1 MRRTALAMLLSTAIV
16 KGTAVGTAGQEAWDQ
31 LLISRLRWP
40 AILLPD
46 AKRLVARKAG
56 GKRRN
61 VDAREIGGDRLGK
74 ARGTDSVHP
83 P

>member
-46 AKRLVARKAG
+46 AKRLVARE
-56 GKRRN
+56 REI
-61 VDAREIGGDRLGK
+61 VDAREIGSDRLGN

>member
-1 MRRTALAMLLSTAIV
+1 VRRTALAMLLSTAIV

-31 LLISRLRWP
+31 LLISTLRWP

-46 AKRLVARKAG
+46 AKRLVARE
-56 GKRRN
+56 RRF
-61 VDAREIGGDRLGK
+61 VDAREIGSDRLGN